1 MTRGP
6 KPLPGEG
13 SPLSVSDPEAVL
25 QVKIWLLGTSPMVW
39 RRVLV
44 PAAFT
49 LGELHGVFQVTMGWE
64 GHHLYQFGL
73 RAVRYGSSELCASSP
88 DVTLA
93 ALQLRKGARFSY
105 EYDLN
110 IPWAHEVRVEDR
122 VQPDTSAFY
131 PACTGGSGHCPPE
144 DCGSPEGF
152 MAHRDDATSWEALE
166 ELRELADV
174 LGEVA
179 EEWRP
184 EQLDEETLWRLE
196 RAVERGKA
204 RERAQGRPFARRSV
218 NARLRNGEH
227 QVLMHQQW

>member
-1 MTRGP
+1 MTRRPKLLREGGP
-6 KPLPGEG
+6 
-13 SPLSVSDPEAVL
+13 PLSASSPESVL
-25 QVKIWLLGTSPMVW
+25 RLKVWLLDISPMVW

-49 LGELHGVFQVTMGWE
+49 LSELHGVFQVVMGWE

-73 RAVRYGSSELCASSP
+73 RAIHYGSWELSASSP

-93 ALQLRKGARFSY
+93 MLQLRKGARFSY

-122 VQPDTSAFY
+122 VRPEPATVY
-131 PACTGGSGHCPPE
+131 PTCGGGSGSCPPE
-144 DCGSPEGF
+144 DCAGPEGF

-174 LGEVA
+174 LAEVA
-179 EEWRP
+179 LERNVER
-184 EQLDEETLWRLE
+184 LDEDFRWRLE
-196 RAVERGKA
+196 RAVERGRA
-204 RERAQGRPFARRSV
+204 RERAQGRPFARRAV

-227 QVLMHQQW
+227 RVLMHQQW